1 MKQTLRQ
8 VSRLALISL
17 LLAGSDEHSSIRSS
31 LAMEITDETTHE
43 QVYSNPDSAES
54 VASQLEKDIEA
65 EQPAEGFEGEASEAD
80 VEEEG
85 DEDGSELFQG
95 TE

>member
-1 MKQTLRQ
+1 
-8 VSRLALISL
+8 
-17 LLAGSDEHSSIRSS
+17 
-31 LAMEITDETTHE
+31 MEITDETTHE

-54 VASQLEKDIEA
+54 VASQLEKEIEA
-65 EQPAEGFEGEASEAD
+65 EQPTEGFEGEAPDTD
-80 VEEEG
+80 VEGEG